1 MIKKT
6 NKQTKANKQKKKQKV
21 YISDSFSAFPTPAIL
36 PQLWKG
42 VETVTVACRQGSRSQ
57 IWNAVGWGGGGGGEL
72 TTTESGRNKQGPGCS
87 PLGNCVSFSGAF
99 ATYL

>member
-6 NKQTKANKQKKKQKV
+6 NKQTKANKQKKNRR

-57 IWNAVGWGGGGGGEL
+57 IWNGVGVGGGA
-72 TTTESGRNKQGPGCS
+72 N
-87 PLGNCVSFSGAF
+87 NH
-99 ATYL
+99 

>member
-6 NKQTKANKQKKKQKV
+6 NKQKKNRR

-42 VETVTVACRQGSRSQ
+42 VETVTVACWRGSQSQ
-57 IWNAVGWGGGGGGEL
+57 IWNGIGGGEPA
-72 TTTESGRNKQGPGCS
+72 TTKGGRNKKGPGCS
-87 PLGNCVSFSGAF
+87 PLGNCEIKVSF
-99 ATYL
+99 

>member
-36 PQLWKG
+36 PQLYGRVWK
-42 VETVTVACRQGSRSQ
+42 
-57 IWNAVGWGGGGGGEL
+57 L
-72 TTTESGRNKQGPGCS
+72 
-87 PLGNCVSFSGAF
+87 
-99 ATYL
+99 

>member
-57 IWNAVGWGGGGGGEL
+57 IWNGVGWGGGA
-72 TTTESGRNKQGPGCS
+72 N
-87 PLGNCVSFSGAF
+87 NH
-99 ATYL
+99 